1 MASEKE
7 QSAKNIQSVE
17 RAVMILEYLSKH
29 PSGAQLTNISKDLGL
44 NKSTAF
50 GLISTLENLR
60 CIRQDQNTSRYYL
73 GLRLLEFGHS
83 LMTSMDIITVG
94 KPFLRELSSKYDET
108 VNLALLSGNNVIYV
122 DRVQSSKSVRVE
134 MQLHEQV
141 PTYCCSTGKVFLSY
155 MDRQQQEAII
165 EKTDFKPRTIYT
177 IVSKAQLLAELEN
190 IRNRGYA
197 YDREE
202 YEIGLT
208 CIAAPVLDSEGR
220 VTAAISLNAP
230 TGRMLQI
237 NQEDL
242 IQDIRS
248 TAKKMAARIEALGV

>member
-1 MASEKE
+1 MTMEKG
-7 QSAKNIQSVE
+7 QGTKNIQSIE

-29 PSGAQLTNISKDLGL
+29 PAGSQLTSISKDLSL
-44 NKSTAF
+44 NKSTTF
-50 GLISTLENLR
+50 GLVSTLENLR
-60 CIRQDQNTSRYYL
+60 CIRQDQTTSRYYL

-83 LMTSMDIITVG
+83 LMSSMDIITVA
-94 KPFLRELSSKYDET
+94 KPFLRELSAKYDET

-141 PTYCCSTGKVFLSY
+141 STYCCSTGKVFLSY
-155 MDRQQQEAII
+155 MDQQQRESII
-165 EKTDFKPRTIYT
+165 EKMDFKPRTIYT
-177 IVSKAQLLAELEN
+177 ITNKAQLLAELEN

-208 CIAAPVLDSEGR
+208 CIAAPVLDQEDQ
-220 VTAAISLNAP
+220 VTASISLNAP
-230 TGRMLQI
+230 TARMLQI
-237 NQEDL
+237 NQEEL
-242 IQDIRS
+242 ILDIRQ
-248 TAKKMAARIEALGV
+248 TAKKMAARMTALGV

>member
-1 MASEKE
+1 MATEKE
-7 QSAKNIQSVE
+7 RGAKNIQSLE

-29 PSGAQLTNISKDLGL
+29 PAGAQLTSISRDLGL

-50 GLISTLENLR
+50 GLVCTLENLR

-94 KPFLRELSSKYDET
+94 KPFLRELSAKYDET

-155 MDRQQQEAII
+155 MDHEQRDAII
-165 EKTDFKPRTIYT
+165 EKMDFKPRTIYT
-177 IVSKAQLLAELEN
+177 IISKAQLLAELEN

-208 CIAAPVLDSEGR
+208 CIAAPVLDQEGR
-220 VTAAISLNAP
+220 VIAAISLNAP

-237 NQEDL
+237 NQEEL
-242 IQDIRS
+242 ILDIRN
-248 TAKKMAARIEALGV
+248 TAKRMAVRIESLGV